1 MFLGGLILLVIG
13 ANTLVRGAS
22 KLALSFGI
30 SPLVVG
36 LTIVAFGTSAPEV
49 AVSVGAVLDGKTDIA
64 IGNVVGSNI
73 FNVLF
78 ILGISALIAPLV
90 VNIQLIRQEVPIML
104 GASLL
109 LLAFAFDGKLS
120 FLEGGSLFGLLA
132 AYTVFLVVQSRR
144 ETQAAKDEFADAVQ
158 PAEAGAWDS
167 HWATQVGQIAAGLAA
182 LVFGSDYLVQA
193 SVSFAQAMGVS
204 DLVIGLTIVAA
215 GTSMP
220 EVATSIAAAIKGE
233 RDIAVGNVVG
243 SNTFNILGCV
253 GLSGLASGAAGLGIA
268 PSVLG
273 SGWLVTAAT
282 AFAKALG
289 VSDLVIGLTI
299 VAAGTSMPEVA
310 TSVMAAIKGE
320 RDIAVGNVVG
330 SNTFNILGCLGISGL
345 AAGSAGLGVPAAVLN
360 FDIWVM
366 LAVALACLPVF
377 VTGREIA
384 RWEGG
389 VFLLYYTAYVAYL
402 ILAAQQHDA
411 LGVFSG
417 VMLSFVIPIT
427 VVTLVVVMLRPGTHA
442 SR

>member
-1 MFLGGLILLVIG
+1 MNVIMFLVGLVLLVIG
-13 ANTLVRGAS
+13 ANALVRGSS

-78 ILGISALIAPLV
+78 ILGVSALIAPLV

-109 LLAFAFDGKLS
+109 LLAFSLDGKLTL
-120 FLEGGSLFGLLA
+120 LEGGLLMA
-132 AYTVFLVVQSRR
+132 LLVAYTVFLVVQSRR
-144 ETQAAKDEFADAVQ
+144 ETQAAKDEFAEAVQ
-158 PAEAGAWDS
+158 PAQAGSWDS
-167 HWATQVGQIAAGLAA
+167 HWAAQLGLIVAGLAA

-193 SVSFAQAMGVS
+193 SVNFAKAMGVS

-220 EVATSIAAAIKGE
+220 EVATSISAA
-233 RDIAVGNVVG
+233 
-243 SNTFNILGCV
+243 L
-253 GLSGLASGAAGLGIA
+253 
-268 PSVLG
+268 
-273 SGWLVTAAT
+273 
-282 AFAKALG
+282 
-289 VSDLVIGLTI
+289 
-299 VAAGTSMPEVA
+299 
-310 TSVMAAIKGE
+310 KGE

-330 SNTFNILGCLGISGL
+330 SNTFNILGCLGLSGL
-345 AAGSAGLGVPAAVLN
+345 VSGDLGLAVAPSLLV
-360 FDIWVM
+360 FDMWVM

-377 VTGREIA
+377 MTGREIA

-389 VFLLYYTAYVAYL
+389 VFLAYYAAYVTYL
-402 ILAAQQHDA
+402 IMAAQQHDA
-411 LGVFSG
+411 LQAFSG
-417 VMLSFVIPIT
+417 LMLGFVVPLT
-427 VVTLVVVMLRPGTHA
+427 LVTLVVVFIRRPAAGDKG
-442 SR
+442 